1 MFRLPV
7 LLSLVLG
14 VPATG
19 FAGGPTLSREE
30 FRMYRY
36 YLTALEHPAV
46 KRMRLESRAPAIARD
61 GHFKLKELEAA
72 VSKGEGEGDLKARCE
87 QAVRASLREGPLAGR
102 LGRVEAD
109 VMDPHAVLYLQWF
122 NEDVTQVEEEAAFAV
137 AQAVRA
143 CPLVSTIQVW
153 AQDKG
158 RPTARVFQGLISG
171 QRAERFRTSDVADFA
186 DTRYLRAFEQ
196 VKNAGHGDDL
206 SVEKADPRVTRPP
219 RG

>member
-7 LLSLVLG
+7 LLSLVLWA
-14 VPATG
+14 PTAS
-19 FAGGPTLSREE
+19 AGGPTLSREE

-36 YLTALEHPAV
+36 YLNALEHPEV
-46 KRMRLESRAPAIARD
+46 RRMKPSMRTPAIARD
-61 GHFKLKELEAA
+61 GRFKLKELEAA
-72 VSKGEGEGDLKARCE
+72 IAKGSTEGDVQSRCE
-87 QAVRASLREGPLAGR
+87 TAVRTALEAGPLAGR

-109 VMDPHAVLYLQWF
+109 VRDPHAVLYVQWF
-122 NEDVTQVEEEAAFAV
+122 NEDLAQVEEEAALAV

-153 AQDKG
+153 AQAKAH
-158 RPTARVFQGLISG
+158 PTARVFQGLISG
-171 QRAERFRTSDVADFA
+171 QRAERFRTVDVADFA

-196 VKNAGHGDDL
+196 VKHAGRGDDL
-206 SVEKADPRVTRPP
+206 SDETSDPKVERPS